1 MRALVLLVA
10 AAAFPRTAAL
20 VVYYNVFSKNVAT
33 AVEIVYEQLTELR
46 AAPIWNEV
54 DEIRYSTI
62 GKGKMRS
69 HVARICREV
78 NATCRRLGSHKTG
91 HEERTLTPLH
101 AFCTKNP
108 EASVAYLHDKGSFR
122 NVFNRSVRGRQKRL
136 RQALLRGL
144 GSVGCLA
151 AITKG
156 DACDVCSTHF
166 TALPHQHTKGNM
178 WLASCRYIAKLL
190 APPAFQKGM
199 DAYWGALGF
208 DKGGTLMGTPW
219 VGTGRYAMEHWVHS
233 HPLVRPCDV
242 SEKPLETLE
251 DMIQLASGGWD
262 SSVATAAPRID
273 AAQPG
278 AGEAL
283 GERIRGPI
291 PKNKRNMTTIMGEW
305 RALYGAVPPESSLLL
320 RKYRQMYGVAAPG
333 RRLLRS
339 GRTTAA
345 AGK

>member
-1 MRALVLLVA
+1 MRALAVLAFA
-10 AAAFPRTAAL
+10 AACPRAAAL

-46 AAPIWNEV
+46 AAPIWDDVE
-54 DEIRYSTI
+54 EIRYSTI
-62 GKGKMRS
+62 GKGKMRN
-69 HVARICREV
+69 HVERICREV
-78 NATCRRLGSHKTG
+78 NATTCRRLGSHKTG

-178 WLASCRYIAKLL
+178 WLASCRYVATLL
-190 APPAFQKGM
+190 APPSFQKGM
-199 DAYWGALGF
+199 DAYWGRLGF
-208 DKGGTLMGTPW
+208 DKGGTLLGTPW

-233 HPLVRPCDV
+233 HPSVRPCDV

-262 SSVATAAPRID
+262 SSVATAAPRVD
-273 AAQPG
+273 ATHPG

-291 PKNKRNMTTIMGEW
+291 PKNKRNFSTIVGEW
-305 RALYGAVPPESSLLL
+305 QTLYGEVPPESSLLL
-320 RKYRQMYGVAAPG
+320 RKYRQMYGVPA
-333 RRLLRS
+333 R
-339 GRTTAA
+339 
-345 AGK
+345 

>member
-1 MRALVLLVA
+1 MRALALLVVA
-10 AAAFPRTAAL
+10 AACPRAAAL

-46 AAPIWNEV
+46 AAPIWNDVE
-54 DEIRYSTI
+54 EIRYSTI
-62 GKGKMRS
+62 GKGKMRN

-101 AFCTKNP
+101 AFCTKNLDV
-108 EASVAYLHDKGSFR
+108 SVAYLHDKGSFR

-199 DAYWGALGF
+199 DAYWGRLGF

-233 HPLVRPCDV
+233 HPSVRPCDV

-262 SSVATAAPRID
+262 SSVATAAPRII
-273 AAQPG
+273 AANPG

-339 GRTTAA
+339 GRTTA
-345 AGK
+345 